1 MSLVSE
7 LETAPAG
14 EARRLV
20 EVLDALAYNEAGLVA
35 AVAQDATSRDVLMV
49 AWMNRQALE
58 RTLIEGYACY
68 YSRSR
73 RTLWRK
79 GETSGHLQ
87 RVREVRFDCDGD
99 AVLLLVDQTGAA
111 CHTNRPTCFYLLV
124 EGERVR
130 VTSNP
135 G

>member
-7 LETAPAG
+7 LESAPAG
-14 EARRLV
+14 TARALG

-35 AVAQDATSRDVLMV
+35 AVAQEATSREVLMV
-49 AWMNRQALE
+49 AWMNRESLE
-58 RTLIEGYACY
+58 RTLEEGYACY

-99 AVLLLVDQTGAA
+99 AVLVLVDQTGPA
-111 CHTNRPTCFYLLV
+111 CHTNRPTCFYLQV
-124 EGERVR
+124 DGDRVR
-130 VTSNP
+130 VTSEP
-135 G
+135 L